1 MPSATSNTMP
11 TSTSPTS
18 SRTERTGRL
27 TGPVMTVEDFDSI
40 LTEFGARPATP
51 EESRISREA
60 QIRAGLE
67 VD

>member
-11 TSTSPTS
+11 TTTSPIS

-27 TGPVMTVEDFDSI
+27 TGPLMTVKEFDSV
-40 LTEFGARPATP
+40 LAEFGARPATP
-51 EESRISREA
+51 EESRISCEA
-60 QIRAGLE
+60 QIQAGLD